1 MPKIDINLW
10 ELTFEQFAKAVRCQI
25 IEKYNTGMQW
35 KYHNYKT
42 IRKTYLVTI
51 DELNLSL
58 PKKNTTQRKTFR
70 GETSYEAKSKAYEFI
85 TQKANELF

>member
-1 MPKIDINLW
+1 MVKTNLW
-10 ELTFEQFAKAVRCQI
+10 EVNFEQFSKLVRCKI

-58 PKKNTTQRKTFR
+58 PTKHTTQEKTFR
-70 GETSYEAKSKAYEFI
+70 GETSYEAKIKAYNFI
-85 TQKANELF
+85 MQKANELF